1 VSDVLV
7 RAAAVADAPV
17 VAPLLTELGYP
28 SEPDAV
34 AQRLAALVADEWSGA
49 WVAEVGG
56 TIAGVVSA
64 HASPLLSRDT
74 RICRITAM
82 VVASHAH
89 GRGVGRT
96 LVERVEQEARRW
108 NCDRIE
114 VTSSDHRD
122 GAHAFYARLG
132 YEIKPHRFIKGVS
145 VL

>member
-1 VSDVLV
+1 VTAV
-7 RAAAVADAPV
+7 RDATPGDAAAL
-17 VAPLLTELGYP
+17 APLLTELGYP

-34 AQRLAALVADEWSGA
+34 AERVAVLAADEWSGV
-49 WVAEVGG
+49 WVAESGG
-56 TIAGVVSA
+56 TMLGAVSA

-82 VVASHAH
+82 IVTADAQ
-89 GRGVGRT
+89 GRGVGRALT
-96 LVERVEQEARRW
+96 TRVEQQAHRW

-114 VTSSDHRD
+114 VTSSDHRG
-122 GAHAFYARLG
+122 GAHAFYARQG